1 MEQRWSWRR
10 LWRLGQKS
18 AHRTPVMEHSSEPPG
33 AGATEGGARNSLT
46 VAVTGPQGR
55 TWLPGQGLLPVW
67 VGRTVSQRRAVDT
80 WVVEGTEVLVST
92 VALFGEVSA
101 DGAARFVFHN
111 LGSILG
117 WAGILDKRPAF
128 EPSRISLFFVK
139 ASPGGTPMA
148 WPRKRR
154 LGLDPPPTTTIR
166 AKPGAEASLNW
177 ASAPGRRWET
187 QQWWDHWSPGSWRTS
202 VKS

>member
-1 MEQRWSWRR
+1 MDRCTRNSTKEVSCPAVTGEGEDPGGRRVEQRWSWRR

-18 AHRTPVMEHSSEPPG
+18 ARRTPVMEHSSGPPG
-33 AGATEGGARNSLT
+33 AGGSEGGARNSLT

-101 DGAARFVFHN
+101 DGAAGFVC
-111 LGSILG
+111 
-117 WAGILDKRPAF
+117 
-128 EPSRISLFFVK
+128 EQ
-139 ASPGGTPMA
+139 
-148 WPRKRR
+148 
-154 LGLDPPPTTTIR
+154 
-166 AKPGAEASLNW
+166 AKIGQL
-177 ASAPGRRWET
+177 
-187 QQWWDHWSPGSWRTS
+187 
-202 VKS
+202 KM